1 MGFMKILRVRTY
13 RMTFRRNGEA
23 LSKTLMLVRMYTA
36 KERETL
42 VIETVHFPLSGL
54 FRCPRDF
61 AKAPWTGSERYG
73 FHCHRL
79 QEMFRRTASCRRAD
93 HKKSCRHFRLGQQR
107 SPQRPHSPSGEPSES
122 PRHFAA
128 SMDESVI
135 VGYYTL
141 KKCRSP
147 ALPLSVNLKER
158 T

>member
-1 MGFMKILRVRTY
+1 
-13 RMTFRRNGEA
+13 MTFRRNGDRSSKTDCWYVCTQQKSVKRS
-23 LSKTLMLVRMYTA
+23 LSKQHIPSCLGCFD
-36 KERETL
+36 
-42 VIETVHFPLSGL
+42 VHGL
-54 FRCPRDF
+54 L
-61 AKAPWTGSERYG
+61 KKGLWTPAAGG
-73 FHCHRL
+73 CC
-79 QEMFRRTASCRRAD
+79 RRTASCRRAD

-107 SPQRPHSPSGEPSES
+107 SPQRPHSPSGEPSEN

-158 T
+158 KRQWQETME